1 LVRGVENDSP
11 AAKAGLEP
19 GDIILRFDGTEIDKS
34 VDLPRLVGN
43 TRPGSKS
50 RMTVFR
56 RGSQRELS
64 ITVAELEPER
74 TASRPSAPEPAKPQP
89 AGTAKALGL
98 TLSDLTPALKKEL
111 NLKSGVRVESA
122 EGPAA
127 RAGLREGD
135 VIVAIAN
142 TDTGNVAELE
152 AALVKLDKSR
162 PVNVLF
168 RRGDW
173 AQYTVIRPSR

>member
-1 LVRGVENDSP
+1 
-11 AAKAGLEP
+11 
-19 GDIILRFDGTEIDKS
+19 
-34 VDLPRLVGN
+34 
-43 TRPGSKS
+43 
-50 RMTVFR
+50 M
-56 RGSQRELS
+56 
-64 ITVAELEPER
+64 
-74 TASRPSAPEPAKPQP
+74 
-89 AGTAKALGL
+89 

-135 VIVAIAN
+135 VIVAVAN

-173 AQYTVIRPSR
+173 AQYAVIRPSR